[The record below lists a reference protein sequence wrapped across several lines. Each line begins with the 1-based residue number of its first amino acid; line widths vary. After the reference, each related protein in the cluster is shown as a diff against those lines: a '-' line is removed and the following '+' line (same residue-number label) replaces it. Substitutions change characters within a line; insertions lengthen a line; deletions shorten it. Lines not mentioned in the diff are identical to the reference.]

1 MNDVISIADTILR
14 LAKEKGQL
22 LTPLMLVKLSYISNG
37 FSLAIRGQSLFPN
50 RIEAWEFG
58 PNIPDLYRGTLKH
71 GRNEIPA
78 DVIDDGDKYRVPAEI
93 VEFLR
98 EMVASY
104 GHLAGE
110 QLSYMTQLA
119 GSPWDKAY
127 QNGGVNVIAAQDI
140 RNYYIEQ
147 LAQNIPA

>member
-1 MNDVISIADTILR
+1 MNDVISVADTILR
-14 LAKEKGQL
+14 IAKARGQL

-37 FSLAIRGQSLFPN
+37 FSLAIRGKSLFPN

-71 GRNEIPA
+71 GRKEIPE
-78 DVIDDGDKYRVPAEI
+78 DVIDDGEKYRVSDE
-93 VEFLR
+93 VVVFLR
-98 EMVASY
+98 EMFDSY

-110 QLSYMTQLA
+110 QLSYLTQLA

-147 LAQNIPA
+147 LAQTIPA